1 MFTGLG
7 DAENQFRVSKIKTK
21 NMKKIFTILTVVAL
35 TTTVSFAQF
44 SVKAGLNMANI
55 VSNDD
60 DSDNGMKLGMIIGT
74 NYNAEL
80 SDAMSLDVSVAFKQ
94 SGTKET
100 MEMSETNGGITV
112 KQEGSMTYALNYLDI
127 SPSLSFNVSDAMTL
141 SVGPYLAFAMGG
153 KATSEYTVTISGGGS
168 SLDGSET
175 TSESESIKFGD
186 GDEDDGIKSMDFG
199 INIGTTYSINDAMSV
214 SAGYALGLT
223 NLMYIDD
230 DYKDYINSSANVDND
245 VLPSIKNSGIFL
257 TFGYSFGG

>member
-1 MFTGLG
+1 
-7 DAENQFRVSKIKTK
+7 
-21 NMKKIFTILTVVAL
+21 MKKIFTILTVVAL
-35 TTTVSFAQF
+35 STTVSFAQF

-60 DSDNGMKLGMIIGT
+60 DADNGLKLGMIIGA

-100 MEMSETNGGITV
+100 MEMSESNGGITV

-141 SVGPYLAFAMGG
+141 SVGPYLAFAMSG
-153 KATSEYTVTISGGGS
+153 KATSESTTTISGGGS
-168 SLDGSET
+168 SIDGSET
-175 TSESESIKFGD
+175 TSTSESLKFGT
-186 GDEDDGIKSMDFG
+186 GDDDDVKGMDFG
-199 INIGTTYSINDAMSV
+199 INIGTTYSINEAISV

-223 NLMYIDD
+223 NLIYIDD
-230 DYKDYINSSANVDND
+230 DTKDFFDAIGED
-245 VLPSIKNSGIFL
+245 VPSIKNSGIFL